1 MTSSRIAVHRDSPLW
16 SALDSAIREL
26 AASRELSI
34 NTAPEYIIEFLCREL
49 TAKKLV
55 VAQPIDG
62 APPSNPIA

>member
-1 MTSSRIAVHRDSPLW
+1 MKSSRIAVHRDSPRW

-26 AASRELSI
+26 AASRE
-34 NTAPEYIIEFLCREL
+34 LCREL

-62 APPSNPIA
+62 APPSSPVA